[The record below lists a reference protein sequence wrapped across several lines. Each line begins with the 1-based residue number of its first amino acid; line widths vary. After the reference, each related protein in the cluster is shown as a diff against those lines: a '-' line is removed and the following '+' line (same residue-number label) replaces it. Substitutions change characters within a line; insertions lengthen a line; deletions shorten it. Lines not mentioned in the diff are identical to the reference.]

1 MQRYFIELAY
11 NGEEYYGWQRQPRQ
25 ISIQEVIEGCLT
37 KLNSNNE
44 VKVLGCGRTDTGV
57 HANHFILHTEI
68 SAIED
73 TEKFIFKMNSMLP
86 QSIVIYNMFVVKEN
100 SHARFNATSR
110 TYRYFIHRNKDP
122 FKQAQS
128 WLLRNDLDLVKM
140 NEAAQH
146 LIGKQDFTSLSKIH
160 TDVKTNIC
168 NVQLAHWVQLDNGA
182 CYFEITADRFLRN
195 MVRATVGTLV
205 DVGMYKSKPDYIR
218 TILDAMERQA
228 ASTSVPARGLFL
240 WKVEYPKDI

>member
-146 LIGKQDFTSLSKIH
+146 LIGKTRL
-160 TDVKTNIC
+160 
-168 NVQLAHWVQLDNGA
+168 
-182 CYFEITADRFLRN
+182 
-195 MVRATVGTLV
+195 
-205 DVGMYKSKPDYIR
+205 YIIIENSHR
-218 TILDAMERQA
+218 RQN
-228 ASTSVPARGLFL
+228 
-240 WKVEYPKDI
+240 